1 VTSHNNAFGLTG
13 SSDSVTPSDAMSPDI
28 TSARVTSVGRGSAST
43 STNPLIIDA
52 TDATFSQYIELS
64 KSVPV
69 IVDLWAT
76 WCEPCKQLSP
86 ILERVVT
93 EYAGRMVLVKV
104 DVDANP
110 QLSQAFQ
117 AQSIPTIVALIGGKT
132 APLFQGALPEAQVRE
147 VLAQVLDVAAE
158 NGVTGT
164 VDASA
169 EPAEATEVPLSPE
182 HQDAFDAIER
192 GDYAAAT
199 AAYEKALTIDP
210 KDVLAEAGLAQVGLL
225 ARLAG
230 TDAVAIRAAA
240 GANGTDTAAALAVA
254 DLDVVGGHVDDA
266 FDRLL
271 TLFPKVDDDAKNEI
285 RLRLLELFA
294 VVGVTDPRVVSA
306 RLRLTNLLF

>member
-1 VTSHNNAFGLTG
+1 MTSDNNAFGLAG
-13 SSDSVTPSDAMSPDI
+13 SP
-28 TSARVTSVGRGSAST
+28 SAST
-43 STNPLIIDA
+43 NTLIVDA
-52 TDATFSQYIELS
+52 TDATFADYIELS
-64 KSVPV
+64 KTVPV

-86 ILERVVT
+86 ILERVVA

-169 EPAEATEVPLSPE
+169 EPAEAPEAPEVPLSPE

-192 GDYAAAT
+192 GDYSAAT

-210 KDVLAEAGLAQVGLL
+210 KDALAEAGLAQVGLL

-230 TDAVAIRAAA
+230 TDAAAVRAAA

-271 TLFPKVDDDAKNEI
+271 TLFPNVDDDAKNEI

>member
-1 VTSHNNAFGLTG
+1 MTGQTGAFGQG
-13 SSDSVTPSDAMSPDI
+13 AADSPDAVTPPTPAPVATRA
-28 TSARVTSVGRGSAST
+28 TSLTV
-43 STNPLIIDA
+43 DA
-52 TDATFSQYIELS
+52 TDATFSDYIELS
-64 KSVPV
+64 KTVPV
-69 IVDLWAT
+69 IVDLWSTRSEAS
-76 WCEPCKQLSP
+76 PQLTP

-117 AQSIPTIVALIGGKT
+117 VQSIPTIVALIGGKT

-164 VDASA
+164 LDASLESAGPA
-169 EPAEATEVPLSPE
+169 EPPLSPE
-182 HQDAFDAIER
+182 HQEAFDAIER

-199 AAYEKALTIDP
+199 AAYEKALTNDP
-210 KDVLAEAGLAQVGLL
+210 KDALAEAGLAQVGLL

-230 TDAVAIRAAA
+230 TDAAAIRAAA
-240 GANGTDTAAALAVA
+240 GANATDAAAALAVA

-271 TLFPKVDDDAKNEI
+271 TLFPSVDDDAKDQI

-294 VVGVTDPRVVSA
+294 VVGPADPRVVSA

>member
-1 VTSHNNAFGLTG
+1 LTGHTDAFGQGTTG
-13 SSDSVTPSDAMSPDI
+13 SSDAVTPP
-28 TSARVTSVGRGSAST
+28 GRTPANS
-43 STNPLIIDA
+43 LIVDA
-52 TDATFSQYIELS
+52 TDATFSNYIELS
-64 KSVPV
+64 KTVPV
-69 IVDLWAT
+69 IVDLWSQRSEASPRLT
-76 WCEPCKQLSP
+76 P

-104 DVDANP
+104 DVDTNP
-110 QLSQAFQ
+110 QLAQAFQ
-117 AQSIPTIVALIGGKT
+117 VQSIPTIIALIGGKT

-164 VDASA
+164 LDASA
-169 EPAEATEVPLSPE
+169 DSGEPAEPPLSLE
-182 HQDAFDAIER
+182 HQEAFDAIER
-192 GDYAAAT
+192 GDYTAAT

-210 KDVLAEAGLAQVGLL
+210 KDALAEAGLAQVGLL

-230 TDAVAIRAAA
+230 TDAGAIRAAA
-240 GANGTDTAAALAVA
+240 GANATDTAAALAVA

-271 TLFPKVDDDAKNEI
+271 TLFPSVDDDAKNQI
-285 RLRLLELFA
+285 RLRLLDLFA
-294 VVGVTDPRVVSA
+294 VVGPADPRVVSA

>member
-1 VTSHNNAFGLTG
+1 MTEHNGAFGQGESIG
-13 SSDSVTPSDAMSPDI
+13 SPDAVTPPSSTAVSP
-28 TSARVTSVGRGSAST
+28 SANS
-43 STNPLIIDA
+43 LIVDA
-52 TDATFSQYIELS
+52 TDSTFSDYIELS
-64 KSVPV
+64 KTVPV
-69 IVDLWAT
+69 IVDLWST
-76 WCEPCKQLSP
+76 RSEPAQQLTP
-86 ILERVVT
+86 ILERVVA

-110 QLSQAFQ
+110 QLAQAFQ

-147 VLAQVLDVAAE
+147 VVAQVLDVAAD

-164 VDASA
+164 VGASS
-169 EPAEATEVPLSPE
+169 ESTATEEPPLSPE

-192 GDYAAAT
+192 GDYTAAT
-199 AAYEKALTIDP
+199 AAYEKALANDP
-210 KDVLAEAGLAQVGLL
+210 KDALAEAGLAQVGLL

-230 TDAVAIRAAA
+230 TDAGVIRAAA
-240 GANGTDTAAALAVA
+240 GANATDTAAALAVA

-294 VVGVTDPRVVSA
+294 VVGVADPRVVSA

>member
-1 VTSHNNAFGLTG
+1 MTAVNDAFGQG
-13 SSDSVTPSDAMSPDI
+13 E
-28 TSARVTSVGRGSAST
+28 SVGSPEAVTLPSSTAVSPSANS
-43 STNPLIIDA
+43 LIVDA
-52 TDATFSQYIELS
+52 TDSTFSDYIELS
-64 KSVPV
+64 KAVPV

-86 ILERVVT
+86 ILERVVA

-110 QLSQAFQ
+110 QLAQAFQ

-164 VDASA
+164 VGASS
-169 EPAEATEVPLSPE
+169 EPTEPTEAPLSPE
-182 HQDAFDAIER
+182 HQEAFDAIER

-199 AAYEKALTIDP
+199 AAYEKALTNDP
-210 KDVLAEAGLAQVGLL
+210 KDALAEAGLAQVGLL

-230 TDAVAIRAAA
+230 TDADVSRAAA
-240 GANGTDTAAALAVA
+240 AANTKDSAAALVVA

-271 TLFPKVDDDAKNEI
+271 TLFPTVDDDAKNEI

-294 VVGVTDPRVVSA
+294 VVGVADPRVVSA

>member
-1 VTSHNNAFGLTG
+1 
-13 SSDSVTPSDAMSPDI
+13 
-28 TSARVTSVGRGSAST
+28 
-43 STNPLIIDA
+43 
-52 TDATFSQYIELS
+52 
-64 KSVPV
+64 
-69 IVDLWAT
+69 
-76 WCEPCKQLSP
+76 
-86 ILERVVT
+86 
-93 EYAGRMVLVKV
+93 MVLVKV

-164 VDASA
+164 INASS
-169 EPAEATEVPLSPE
+169 EPTEPEEPPLSRE

-199 AAYEKALTIDP
+199 AAYEKALTNDP
-210 KDVLAEAGLAQVGLL
+210 QDALAEAGLAQVGLL

-230 TDAVAIRAAA
+230 TDAAAIRAAA
-240 GANGTDTAAALAVA
+240 GANATDTAAALAVA

-271 TLFPKVDDDAKNEI
+271 ALFPLVDEDAKNEI
-285 RLRLLELFA
+285 RLRLLELFE
-294 VVGVTDPRVVSA
+294 VVGVADSRVVSA

>member
-1 VTSHNNAFGLTG
+1 LTGHTDAFGQGRTG
-13 SSDSVTPSDAMSPDI
+13 SSDAVTPP
-28 TSARVTSVGRGSAST
+28 GRTPANS
-43 STNPLIIDA
+43 LIDDA
-52 TDATFSQYIELS
+52 TDATFSNYIELS
-64 KSVPV
+64 KTVPV
-69 IVDLWAT
+69 IVDLWSQRSEAS
-76 WCEPCKQLSP
+76 PQLTP

-93 EYAGRMVLVKV
+93 EFAGRMVLVKV
-104 DVDANP
+104 DVDTNP
-110 QLSQAFQ
+110 QLAQAFQ
-117 AQSIPTIVALIGGKT
+117 VQSIPTIVALIGGKT

-164 VDASA
+164 LDASA
-169 EPAEATEVPLSPE
+169 DSGEPAEPPLSLE
-182 HQDAFDAIER
+182 HQEAFDAIER
-192 GDYAAAT
+192 GDFTAAI

-210 KDVLAEAGLAQVGLL
+210 KDALAEAGLAQVGLL

-230 TDAVAIRAAA
+230 TDASTIRAAA
-240 GANGTDTAAALAVA
+240 GANATDAAAALAVA

-271 TLFPKVDDDAKNEI
+271 TQFPLVDDDAKNQI

-294 VVGVTDPRVVSA
+294 VVGPSDPRVVSA

>member
-1 VTSHNNAFGLTG
+1 LTGHTDAFGQGTTG
-13 SSDSVTPSDAMSPDI
+13 SSDAVTPP
-28 TSARVTSVGRGSAST
+28 GRTPAAT
-43 STNPLIIDA
+43 RANALIVDA
-52 TDATFSQYIELS
+52 TDATFSNYIELS
-64 KSVPV
+64 KTVPV
-69 IVDLWAT
+69 IVDLWST
-76 WCEPCKQLSP
+76 RSEVSPQLTP

-110 QLSQAFQ
+110 QLAQAFQ
-117 AQSIPTIVALIGGKT
+117 VQSIPTIVALIGGKT

-158 NGVTGT
+158 NGGTGT
-164 VDASA
+164 LDASA
-169 EPAEATEVPLSPE
+169 DSGEPAEPPLSLE
-182 HQDAFDAIER
+182 HQEAFDAIER
-192 GDYAAAT
+192 GDFKAAT

-210 KDVLAEAGLAQVGLL
+210 KDALAEAGLAQVGLL

-230 TDAVAIRAAA
+230 TDAGAIRAAA
-240 GANGTDTAAALAVA
+240 GANATDTAAALAVA

-271 TLFPKVDDDAKNEI
+271 TLFPSVDDDAKDQI
-285 RLRLLELFA
+285 RLRLLALFA
-294 VVGVTDPRVVSA
+294 VVGPADPRVVSA

>member
-1 VTSHNNAFGLTG
+1 MTSLN
-13 SSDSVTPSDAMSPDI
+13 DSVTPPTTPAQVFSPAPEPA
-28 TSARVTSVGRGSAST
+28 TGAASVTGS
-43 STNPLIIDA
+43 LIADA
-52 TDATFSQYIELS
+52 TDATFASYIELS
-64 KSVPV
+64 KTVPV

-86 ILERVVT
+86 ILERVVA

-147 VLAQVLDVAAE
+147 VLAQVLSVAAE

-169 EPAEATEVPLSPE
+169 DVAEAPEAPLSPE

-199 AAYEKALTIDP
+199 AAYEKALTNDP
-210 KDVLAEAGLAQVGLL
+210 KDALAEAGLAQVGLL
-225 ARLAG
+225 ARLTG
-230 TDAVAIRAAA
+230 TNADASRAAA
-240 GANGTDTAAALAVA
+240 AANATDTAAALVVA
-254 DLDVVGGHVDDA
+254 DLDIVGGHIEDA

-271 TLFPKVDDDAKNEI
+271 TMFPLVDDEAKNEI

-294 VVGVTDPRVVSA
+294 VVGITDPRVVSA

>member
-1 VTSHNNAFGLTG
+1 MTAQKDAFGQGAAG
-13 SSDSVTPSDAMSPDI
+13 SPDAVTPSSPVAGPPPANSLIVDA
-28 TSARVTSVGRGSAST
+28 V
-43 STNPLIIDA
+43 
-52 TDATFSQYIELS
+52 DATFTDYIELS
-64 KSVPV
+64 KTVPV
-69 IVDLWAT
+69 IVDLWSPRS
-76 WCEPCKQLSP
+76 EPSQQLTP
-86 ILERVVT
+86 ILERVAT

-117 AQSIPTIVALIGGKT
+117 VQSIPTIVALIGGKT

-147 VLAQVLDVAAE
+147 VLAQVLEVAAE

-164 VDASA
+164 MSASSESTA
-169 EPAEATEVPLSPE
+169 PAEAPLSPE
-182 HQDAFDAIER
+182 HQEAFDAIER

-199 AAYEKALTIDP
+199 AAYEKALTNDP
-210 KDVLAEAGLAQVGLL
+210 KDALAEAGLAQVGLL

-230 TDAVAIRAAA
+230 TDAAAIRAAA
-240 GANGTDTAAALAVA
+240 GANATDTAAALAVA

-271 TLFPKVDDDAKNEI
+271 TLFPSVDDDAKNQI
-285 RLRLLELFA
+285 RLRLLDLFA
-294 VVGVTDPRVVSA
+294 VVGPADPRVVSA

>member
-1 VTSHNNAFGLTG
+1 MTSLD
-13 SSDSVTPSDAMSPDI
+13 DSVMPPTPTA
-28 TSARVTSVGRGSAST
+28 GSAPAPVPASVADQ
-43 STNPLIIDA
+43 LIVEA
-52 TDATFSQYIELS
+52 TDATFAQYIELS
-64 KSVPV
+64 KTVPV

-93 EYAGRMVLVKV
+93 EYAGRLVLVKI

-147 VLAQVLDVAAE
+147 VLTQVLSVAAE

-164 VDASA
+164 FDASLA
-169 EPAEATEVPLSPE
+169 GDDTVEEPLSPE
-182 HQDAFDAIER
+182 HQEAFDAIER

-199 AAYEKALTIDP
+199 AAYQKALTNNPQDA
-210 KDVLAEAGLAQVGLL
+210 LAEAGLAQVGLL
-225 ARLAG
+225 ARLTAA
-230 TDAVAIRAAA
+230 DADASRAAA
-240 GANGTDTAAALAVA
+240 ATNATDTAAALVVA
-254 DLDVVGGHVDDA
+254 DLDIVGGHVEDA

-271 TLFPKVDDDAKNEI
+271 TMFPLVDDEAKNEI

-294 VVGVTDPRVVSA
+294 VVGATDPRVVSA

>member
-1 VTSHNNAFGLTG
+1 MTSHNGAFGQAESGG
-13 SSDSVTPSDAMSPDI
+13 SPNAVTPNAGAPVP
-28 TSARVTSVGRGSAST
+28 TQANA
-43 STNPLIIDA
+43 LIVDA
-52 TDATFSQYIELS
+52 TDATFPEYIELS
-64 KSVPV
+64 KTVPV

-76 WCEPCKQLSP
+76 WCGPCKQLSP
-86 ILERVVT
+86 ILERVVA

-132 APLFQGALPEAQVRE
+132 APLFQGALPEGQVRE

-164 VDASA
+164 LDAHSGPA
-169 EPAEATEVPLSPE
+169 EPSEPPLSPE

-192 GDYAAAT
+192 GDFAAAT
-199 AAYEKALTIDP
+199 AAYEKALTNDP
-210 KDVLAEAGLAQVGLL
+210 KDALAEAGLAQVGLL

-230 TDAVAIRAAA
+230 IDAEASRA
-240 GANGTDTAAALAVA
+240 TAAANSTDAAAALVVA
-254 DLDVVGGHVDDA
+254 DLDLVGGHVDDA

-271 TLFPKVDDDAKNEI
+271 TLFPLVDDDAKNQI

-294 VVGVTDPRVVSA
+294 VVGSADPRVVSA

>member
-1 VTSHNNAFGLTG
+1 MTAQKDAFGQGAAG
-13 SSDSVTPSDAMSPDI
+13 SPDAVTPSSPVAGPPPANSLIVDA
-28 TSARVTSVGRGSAST
+28 V
-43 STNPLIIDA
+43 
-52 TDATFSQYIELS
+52 DATFTDYIELS
-64 KSVPV
+64 KTVPV
-69 IVDLWAT
+69 IVDLWSPRS
-76 WCEPCKQLSP
+76 EPAQQLTP
-86 ILERVVT
+86 ILERVAT

-117 AQSIPTIVALIGGKT
+117 VQSIPTIVALIGGKT

-164 VDASA
+164 MSASSEST
-169 EPAEATEVPLSPE
+169 EPAEAPLSPE
-182 HQDAFDAIER
+182 HQEAFDAIER

-199 AAYEKALTIDP
+199 AAYEKALTNDP
-210 KDVLAEAGLAQVGLL
+210 KDALAEAGLAQVGLL

-230 TDAVAIRAAA
+230 TDAAAIRAAA
-240 GANGTDTAAALAVA
+240 GANATDTAAALAVA
-254 DLDVVGGHVDDA
+254 DLDAVGGHIDDA

-271 TLFPKVDDDAKNEI
+271 TLFPSVDDDAKNQI

-294 VVGVTDPRVVSA
+294 VVGPADPRVVSA

>member
-1 VTSHNNAFGLTG
+1 MTSHNDAFGLG
-13 SSDSVTPSDAMSPDI
+13 AAAVSPDAGM
-28 TSARVTSVGRGSAST
+28 TPPGTPAHPGTVPTH
-43 STNPLIIDA
+43 TNPLIVDA
-52 TDATFSQYIELS
+52 TDATFSDYIELS
-64 KSVPV
+64 KTVPV

-86 ILERVVT
+86 ILERVVA

-164 VDASA
+164 VEASA
-169 EPAEATEVPLSPE
+169 EHAEAAEAPLSPE

-210 KDVLAEAGLAQVGLL
+210 KDALAEAGLAQVGLL

-230 TDAVAIRAAA
+230 TDAAAIRAAA

-294 VVGVTDPRVVSA
+294 VVGVADPRVVSA

>member
-1 VTSHNNAFGLTG
+1 MTEHNGVFGQGESVG
-13 SSDSVTPSDAMSPDI
+13 SPDAVTPPSSTAVSP
-28 TSARVTSVGRGSAST
+28 SANS
-43 STNPLIIDA
+43 LIVDA
-52 TDATFSQYIELS
+52 TDSTFSDYIELS
-64 KSVPV
+64 KTVPV
-69 IVDLWAT
+69 IVDLWST
-76 WCEPCKQLSP
+76 RSEPAQQLTP
-86 ILERVVT
+86 ILERVVA

-110 QLSQAFQ
+110 QLAQAFQ

-147 VLAQVLDVAAE
+147 VLAQVLDVAAQ

-164 VDASA
+164 FDASSESTA
-169 EPAEATEVPLSPE
+169 PAEAPLSPE

-199 AAYEKALTIDP
+199 AAYEKALANDP
-210 KDVLAEAGLAQVGLL
+210 TDTLAEAGLAQVGLL

-230 TDAVAIRAAA
+230 TDAGAIRAAA
-240 GANGTDTAAALAVA
+240 GANATDTAAALAVA

-271 TLFPKVDDDAKNEI
+271 ALFPLVDEDAKNDI
-285 RLRLLELFA
+285 RLRLLELFE
-294 VVGVTDPRVVSA
+294 VVGVADPRVVSA

>member
-1 VTSHNNAFGLTG
+1 MTGTTDAFGQG
-13 SSDSVTPSDAMSPDI
+13 AVDSPDAVTPDHPAAASRE
-28 TSARVTSVGRGSAST
+28 TS
-43 STNPLIIDA
+43 LIVDA
-52 TDATFSQYIELS
+52 TDATFSDFIELS
-64 KSVPV
+64 KTVPV
-69 IVDLWAT
+69 IVDLWST
-76 WCEPCKQLSP
+76 RSEPAQQLTP

-104 DVDANP
+104 EVDANP
-110 QLSQAFQ
+110 QLTQAFQ
-117 AQSIPTIVALIGGKT
+117 VQSIPTIVALIGGKT

-164 VDASA
+164 LDASSESA
-169 EPAEATEVPLSPE
+169 EPPLSPE
-182 HQDAFDAIER
+182 HQEAFDAIER

-199 AAYEKALTIDP
+199 AAYERALANDP
-210 KDVLAEAGLAQVGLL
+210 KDALAEAGLAQVGLL

-230 TDAVAIRAAA
+230 TDAADIRAAA
-240 GANGTDTAAALAVA
+240 GANATDTGAALAVA

-271 TLFPKVDDDAKNEI
+271 TLFPSVDDDAKDQI

-294 VVGVTDPRVVSA
+294 VVGPADPRVVSA

>member
-1 VTSHNNAFGLTG
+1 MTSDNNAFGLAG
-13 SSDSVTPSDAMSPDI
+13 SP
-28 TSARVTSVGRGSAST
+28 SAST
-43 STNPLIIDA
+43 NTLIVEA
-52 TDATFSQYIELS
+52 TDATFADYIELS
-64 KSVPV
+64 KTVPV

-86 ILERVVT
+86 ILERVVA

-169 EPAEATEVPLSPE
+169 EPAEAPEAPEVPLSPE

-192 GDYAAAT
+192 GDYSAAT

-210 KDVLAEAGLAQVGLL
+210 KDALAEAGLAQVGLL

-230 TDAVAIRAAA
+230 TDAAPVRAAA

-271 TLFPKVDDDAKNEI
+271 TLFPNVDDDAKNEI

>member
-1 VTSHNNAFGLTG
+1 MTSHNDAFGPG
-13 SSDSVTPSDAMSPDI
+13 AVAGSPDAAAHPAGMPTHDI
-28 TSARVTSVGRGSAST
+28 PREPGTLPPQS
-43 STNPLIIDA
+43 NPFVVDA
-52 TDATFSQYIELS
+52 TDNTFSDYIELS
-64 KSVPV
+64 KTVPV

-86 ILERVVT
+86 ILERVVA
-93 EYAGRMVLVKV
+93 EYAGRMMLVKV

-110 QLSQAFQ
+110 QLAQAFQ

-158 NGVTGT
+158 NGVTGS

-169 EPAEATEVPLSPE
+169 EPAEAAEVPLSPE

-230 TDAVAIRAAA
+230 TDAATIRAAA

-271 TLFPKVDDDAKNEI
+271 TLFPNGDDDAKNEI

-294 VVGVTDPRVVSA
+294 VVGVADPRVVSA

>member
-1 VTSHNNAFGLTG
+1 MTGHTDAFGQGTTG
-13 SSDSVTPSDAMSPDI
+13 SSDAVTPP
-28 TSARVTSVGRGSAST
+28 GRTPANS
-43 STNPLIIDA
+43 LIVDA
-52 TDATFSQYIELS
+52 TDATFSNYIELS
-64 KSVPV
+64 KTVPV
-69 IVDLWAT
+69 IVDLWSQRSEASPRLT
-76 WCEPCKQLSP
+76 P

-104 DVDANP
+104 DVDTNP
-110 QLSQAFQ
+110 QLAQAFQ
-117 AQSIPTIVALIGGKT
+117 VQSIPTIIALIGGKT

-164 VDASA
+164 LDASA
-169 EPAEATEVPLSPE
+169 DSGEPAEPPLSLE
-182 HQDAFDAIER
+182 HQEAFDAIER
-192 GDYAAAT
+192 GDYTAAT

-210 KDVLAEAGLAQVGLL
+210 KDALAEAGLAQVGLL

-230 TDAVAIRAAA
+230 TDAGAIRAAA
-240 GANGTDTAAALAVA
+240 GANATDTAAALAVA

-271 TLFPKVDDDAKNEI
+271 TLFPSVDDDAKNQI
-285 RLRLLELFA
+285 RLRLLDLFA
-294 VVGVTDPRVVSA
+294 VVGPADPRVVSA

>member
-1 VTSHNNAFGLTG
+1 
-13 SSDSVTPSDAMSPDI
+13 M
-28 TSARVTSVGRGSAST
+28 TSVNGPVGQGEST
-43 STNPLIIDA
+43 QATPLIIDA
-52 TDATFSQYIELS
+52 TDSTFSEYIELS
-64 KSVPV
+64 KTVPV

-86 ILERVVT
+86 ILERVVA

-110 QLSQAFQ
+110 QLAQAFQ

-164 VDASA
+164 VGASA
-169 EPAEATEVPLSPE
+169 EPTEPVEPPLSPE
-182 HQDAFDAIER
+182 HQEAFDAIER

-199 AAYEKALTIDP
+199 AAYEKALANDP
-210 KDVLAEAGLAQVGLL
+210 TDALAEAGLAQVGLL

-230 TDAVAIRAAA
+230 TDAGDIRSAA
-240 GANGTDTAAALAVA
+240 GANATDTAAALAVA

-271 TLFPKVDDDAKNEI
+271 TLFPLVDDDGKNEI

-294 VVGVTDPRVVSA
+294 VVGVADPRVVSA

>member
-1 VTSHNNAFGLTG
+1 MTSLDDSAVP
-13 SSDSVTPSDAMSPDI
+13 SSTPATAHSAAPEAAPRADSATVALIVDAI
-28 TSARVTSVGRGSAST
+28 
-43 STNPLIIDA
+43 
-52 TDATFSQYIELS
+52 DATFSQYIELS
-64 KSVPV
+64 KTVPV

-147 VLAQVLDVAAE
+147 VLAQVLSVAAE
-158 NGVTGT
+158 NGVTGSL
-164 VDASA
+164 DASA
-169 EPAEATEVPLSPE
+169 DGDVPAEEPLSPE

-199 AAYEKALTIDP
+199 TAYQKALANNPQDA
-210 KDVLAEAGLAQVGLL
+210 LAEAGLAQVGLL
-225 ARLAG
+225 ARLTG
-230 TDAVAIRAAA
+230 TDAEASRVAAA
-240 GANGTDTAAALAVA
+240 ANATDTAAALVVA
-254 DLDVVGGHVDDA
+254 DLDIVGGHVEDA

-271 TLFPKVDDDAKNEI
+271 TMFPLVDDDAKNEI

-294 VVGVTDPRVVSA
+294 VVGATDPRVVSA